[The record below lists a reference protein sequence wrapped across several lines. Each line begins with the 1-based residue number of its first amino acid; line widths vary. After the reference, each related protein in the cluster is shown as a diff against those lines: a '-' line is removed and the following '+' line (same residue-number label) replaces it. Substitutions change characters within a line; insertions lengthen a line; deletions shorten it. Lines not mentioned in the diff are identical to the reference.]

1 MVVNKKELESLIYY
15 ETDQEMLLMDG
26 FEDAFIGFSR
36 RCGQPTLA
44 TYSFIKMLQILVERD
59 GMDVM
64 EAEEYIS
71 YNCAG
76 AWMGELTPVILYE
89 YEDPFLEN
97 WNRHA

>member
-1 MVVNKKELESLIYY
+1 MNKTELESLIYY
-15 ETDQEMLLMDG
+15 ETDEEIMLMDG
-26 FEDAFIGFSR
+26 FEEAFIGFSR

-44 TYSFIKMLQILVERD
+44 TYSFDKMIQLLVERD
-59 GMDVM
+59 EMDVM

-89 YEDPFLEN
+89 HGEYN
-97 WNRHA
+97 G

>member
-1 MVVNKKELESLIYY
+1 MNKTELESLIYY
-15 ETDQEMLLMDG
+15 ETDEEIMLMDG
-26 FEDAFIGFSR
+26 FEEAFIGFSR

-44 TYSFIKMLQILVERD
+44 TYSFDKMLQVLVERD
-59 GMDVM
+59 QMDVM

-89 YEDPFLEN
+89 HGEYN
-97 WNRHA
+97 G

>member
-1 MVVNKKELESLIYY
+1 MNKTELESLIYY
-15 ETDQEMLLMDG
+15 ETDEEIMLMDG
-26 FEDAFIGFSR
+26 FEEAFIGFSR

-44 TYSFIKMLQILVERD
+44 TYSFDKMIQVLVERD
-59 GMDVM
+59 DMDVI

-89 YEDPFLEN
+89 HGEYN
-97 WNRHA
+97 G

>member
-1 MVVNKKELESLIYY
+1 MNLKDLEELINY
-15 ETDQEMLLMDG
+15 ETDEEIMLMDG
-26 FEDAFIGFSR
+26 FEEAFIGFSR

-44 TYSFIKMLQILVERD
+44 TYSFNKMLQVLTDRD
-59 GMDVM
+59 GMDVL

-89 YEDPFLEN
+89 CEEYYG
-97 WNRHA
+97 

>member
-1 MVVNKKELESLIYY
+1 MNKTELESLIYY
-15 ETDQEMLLMDG
+15 ETDEEIMLMDG
-26 FEDAFIGFSR
+26 FEEAFIGFSR

-44 TYSFIKMLQILVERD
+44 TYSFDKMIQVLVERD
-59 GMDVM
+59 EMDVM

-89 YEDPFLEN
+89 HGEYN
-97 WNRHA
+97 G

>member
-1 MVVNKKELESLIYY
+1 MNKVELESLIYY
-15 ETDQEMLLMDG
+15 ETDEEIMLMDG
-26 FEDAFIGFSR
+26 FEEAFIGFSR

-44 TYSFIKMLQILVERD
+44 TYSFDKMIQVLVERD
-59 GMDVM
+59 QMDVM

-89 YEDPFLEN
+89 HGEYN
-97 WNRHA
+97 G

>member
-1 MVVNKKELESLIYY
+1 MKMNKTELESLIYY
-15 ETDQEMLLMDG
+15 ETDEEIMLMDG
-26 FEDAFIGFSR
+26 FEEAFIGFSR

-44 TYSFIKMLQILVERD
+44 TYSFDKMIQVLVERD
-59 GMDVM
+59 EMDVM

-89 YEDPFLEN
+89 HGGYN
-97 WNRHA
+97 G

>member
-1 MVVNKKELESLIYY
+1 
-15 ETDQEMLLMDG
+15 MDG
-26 FEDAFIGFSR
+26 FEEAFIGFSR

-44 TYSFIKMLQILVERD
+44 TYSFDKMIQVLVERD
-59 GMDVM
+59 DMNVI

-89 YEDPFLEN
+89 HGEYN
-97 WNRHA
+97 G